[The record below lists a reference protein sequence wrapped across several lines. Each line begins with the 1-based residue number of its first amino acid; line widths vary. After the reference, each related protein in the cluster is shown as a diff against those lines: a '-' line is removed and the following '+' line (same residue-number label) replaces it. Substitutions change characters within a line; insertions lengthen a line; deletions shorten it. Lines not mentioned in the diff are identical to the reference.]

1 MLGKFKYVHSQGRWN
16 QSVWSGHGLTIFLVA
31 NPTIKYFTRFIYLV
45 IKTLSFAQA
54 FVNGVCV
61 CMTESANVFAN
72 SSQCCHTAMQALFSR
87 KGMIHSI

>member
-1 MLGKFKYVHSQGRWN
+1 MYIVRGVGTSQF
-16 QSVWSGHGLTIFLVA
+16 GLAMACQFFLVA